1 MLFAEEA
8 FRELFPDRDIPKIEV
23 VYSSRLGAYNSNVR
37 YTSHS
42 LTFNLS
48 SEWRDVDDSIQ
59 KGLTQSLMMRVYKSS
74 KKKTNYTDLYDSFM
88 RHLHRS
94 VPKTKSDPALLSSFE
109 RVNTKLLYG
118 QMEKPNLVWGGYTK
132 RVLGNYNYHTDTIRI
147 SSYFMDA
154 PLELLDYI
162 MYHELLHKQ
171 IKFTTSGGRSL
182 HHSRTFRRKEKEF
195 PRAEHLE
202 KEIHSFLRYKRK
214 PREEDVERSG
224 RGRSIRFG
232 EGLLRWFR

>member
-8 FRELFPDRDIPKIEV
+8 FRELFPEREIPRIEIR
-23 VYSSRLGAYNSNVR
+23 YSSRLGSYNSNVR

-48 SEWRDVDDSIQ
+48 GEWKDVDESIQ
-59 KGLTQSLMMRVYKSS
+59 KGLVQSLMMRVYKSS
-74 KKKTNYTDLYDSFM
+74 TKKTNYTDLYDSFM

-94 VPKTKSDPALLSSFE
+94 VAKTQSDPALLSSFE
-109 RVNTKLLYG
+109 RVNTTFLYG
-118 QMEKPNLVWGGYTK
+118 QMGRPNLVWGKYTK

-147 SSYFMDA
+147 SRYFMEA
-154 PLELLDYI
+154 PLEILDYI

-182 HHSRTFRRKEKEF
+182 HHSSHFRKKEKEF
-195 PRAEHLE
+195 PRAEMLE

-214 PREEDVERSG
+214 PREDG
-224 RGRSIRFG
+224 NGKKG
-232 EGLLRWFR
+232 GAHGLLRWIIGGR